1 MNRIYLI
8 RHGLTAGNEEKRYIG
23 RTDQP
28 LSQKGMVALKG
39 RNVPLADEIVIS
51 PMLRCRQ
58 TAELLFPGRRYQVI
72 DDFRECDFGKF
83 EGKNYL
89 ELSDD
94 PDYIEWIAS
103 YGKNMFPG
111 GEDPKEFRKRCA
123 EAFREYMSG
132 IDPNKTVAFV
142 VHGGTIMAI
151 SEMFDREQKDF
162 YEYSLPN
169 GQGVE
174 AVWEN
179 GILTIGRLLW

>member
-72 DDFRECDFGKF
+72 DDFRECDLGKI

-89 ELSDD
+89 E
-94 PDYIEWIAS
+94 
-103 YGKNMFPG
+103 
-111 GEDPKEFRKRCA
+111 
-123 EAFREYMSG
+123 
-132 IDPNKTVAFV
+132 
-142 VHGGTIMAI
+142 
-151 SEMFDREQKDF
+151 
-162 YEYSLPN
+162 
-169 GQGVE
+169 
-174 AVWEN
+174 
-179 GILTIGRLLW
+179 

>member
-28 LSQKGMVALKG
+28 LSQKGIFALKG
-39 RNVPLADEIVIS
+39 KIVPPTDEIVIS

-94 PDYIEWIAS
+94 PDYIAWIAS
-103 YGKNMFPG
+103 YGKNKFPG

-151 SEMFDREQKDF
+151 SEMFDRAQKDF

-174 AVWEN
+174 AAWEN